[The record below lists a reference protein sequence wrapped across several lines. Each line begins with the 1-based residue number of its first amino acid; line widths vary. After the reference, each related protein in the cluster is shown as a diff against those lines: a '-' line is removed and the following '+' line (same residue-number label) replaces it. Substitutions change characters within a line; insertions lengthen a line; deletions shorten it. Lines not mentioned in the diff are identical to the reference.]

1 MKLQGILPFART
13 LLQEV
18 IQAGDTVI
26 DATAGNGYD
35 TLYLATLV
43 GETGMVISC
52 DIQADAVQATAER
65 LDQANVADRV
75 ELHQMGHEQLCHLST
90 FKSAAIKAA
99 VFNLGYLPKGD
110 KRITTTGDTTI
121 EAIKQI
127 YCQLTNEG
135 RIILVIYHGHPEGKV
150 EKDAVLDYTRS
161 LPQEEAHVAMYQFIN
176 QRNNPPFVVVIEK
189 RK

>member
-1 MKLQGILPFART
+1 MKLKGVLPFART

-18 IQAGDTVI
+18 VQPGDTVV
-26 DATAGNGYD
+26 DATAGNGHD
-35 TLYLATLV
+35 TLFLATLV
-43 GETGMVISC
+43 GDTGMVISC
-52 DIQADAVQATAER
+52 DIQADAIQATAER
-65 LDQANVADRV
+65 LSQANMVERV
-75 ELHQMGHEQLCHLST
+75 ELHQIGHEQLRHVSA
-90 FKSAAIKAA
+90 FKSTAIKAA

-110 KRITTTGDTTI
+110 KRITTKGDTTI

-135 RIILVIYHGHPEGKV
+135 RIVLVIYHGHPEGKV
-150 EKDAVLDYTRS
+150 EKDAVLDFTRS
-161 LPQEEAHVAMYQFIN
+161 FPQEEAHVAMYQFVN